1 MLLVT
6 LQLLGTEC
14 RLDRLEVLT
23 TSITLVVTVELMDM
37 IRNAIFR

>member
-1 MLLVT
+1 MLLLT
-6 LQLLGTEC
+6 LQLLGTEY

-37 IRNAIFR
+37 TRNAIFR

>member
-1 MLLVT
+1 MLPLT

-14 RLDRLEVLT
+14 RLDRLEVPT